1 VRFLREY
8 FVMID
13 TRRDFLRALLGGAAG
28 LSLTVTARAFGQAAV
43 QGAPPATPVTIKR
56 LNGRIFVLSGA
67 GGNIGLVISPE
78 GGLMVDGGLPNRAGD
93 VAKAVADAA
102 NKPVQILFNTHYHGD
117 HVGSNELL
125 GKNKVRIIAHANVK
139 KRLGER
145 IESQA
150 FGRTLE
156 PLSPAGQPTETFPV
170 GGRLTFGQEVLQ
182 YTHVPLAHTD
192 GDAFVYFASSN
203 ILHTGDLLFIERYPV
218 IDFTV
223 GGSLAGMTSGLERLE
238 RAANVETQIIP
249 GHGPVATIK
258 ELRATR
264 TIWAELNQRLEMMVK
279 EGRSVDEVVKMA
291 PTKDFDAKVGPQAAQ
306 TAEGFLRQA
315 YGGILARQKRG

>member
-1 VRFLREY
+1 
-8 FVMID
+8 MID
-13 TRRDFLRALLGGAAG
+13 NRRDFLRALFGAAAG
-28 LSLTVTARAFGQAAV
+28 VSLTAPARAFGQAAV
-43 QGAPPATPVTIKR
+43 QGAPPPTPVVVKR
-56 LNGRIFVLSGA
+56 LNGRIFMLSGA
-67 GGNIGLVISPE
+67 GGNVGLLIAPE
-78 GGLMVDGGLPNRAGD
+78 GGLMIDGGLPNRAGD
-93 VAKAVADAA
+93 VAKSIADIARR
-102 NKPVQILFNTHYHGD
+102 PVQVLFNTHYHGD

-156 PLSPAGQPTETFPV
+156 PLSAVGQPTETFPV
-170 GGRLTFGQEVLQ
+170 GGRLTFGQERLQ

-192 GDAFVYFASSN
+192 GDAFVYFATSN

-223 GGSLAGMTSGLERLE
+223 GGSLAGMTSALDRLI
-238 RAANVETQIIP
+238 RVVNVETQIIP
-249 GHGPVATIK
+249 GHGPVATIR
-258 ELRATR
+258 ELRSTR
-264 TIWAELNQRLEMMVK
+264 NIWAELNQRLEKMVK
-279 EGRSVDEVVKMA
+279 EGRSVEEVVKMA
-291 PTKDFDAKVGPQAAQ
+291 PTKDLDAKVGPQAAQ

-315 YGGILARQKRG
+315 YGGIIARQKRG